1 MKQAMFTVFLALS
14 LLITPAFT
22 SAQDQSALSNSLSY
36 LFDLSQVAW
45 VVYDQNRV
53 YLGFASAS
61 PDVEQIV
68 RAAASIGSKAYGGEV
83 QVWGVGFQYGGWR
96 PGGGLP
102 YICTTVADRG
112 EVTSSSCPGLQ

>member
-1 MKQAMFTVFLALS
+1 MKRAVFTVFLAGCLA
-14 LLITPAFT
+14 LNPAWI
-22 SAQDQSALSNSLSY
+22 SAQDRSALSNSLSY
-36 LFDLSQVAW
+36 LFELSQVAW
-45 VVYDQNRV
+45 VVYDENRV
-53 YLGFASAS
+53 YLGFTDVS

-68 RAAASIGSKAYGGEV
+68 RAAASIGSKAYGAEV

-112 EVTSSSCPGLQ
+112 EATSGNCPGLQ